1 MPKACPYVMMQF
13 ASIVIGFTSGNNF
26 PLGEYK
32 KKSLSAVVNRESD
45 LLC

>member
-13 ASIVIGFTSGNNF
+13 AIAYCASLPPVISHWENI
-26 PLGEYK
+26 